1 MADIKLSNTASVTG
15 TYDAVPVTLE
25 SEAVITEIISGLT
38 IQKTANKQNWASGTL
53 TYTITIT
60 NNAVNSLEAPTVTD
74 ILDPKLISLVENSV
88 EVNGSTAQYTYD
100 AASGLLTLKLDAIA
114 VGGNSVITFQVQKV

>member
-1 MADIKLSNTASVTG
+1 MADIKLSNIASVTG

-25 SEAVITEIISGLT
+25 SEAIITEIISGLT

-74 ILDPKLISLVENSV
+74 ILDPKLIRLVENSV

-100 AASGLLTLKLDAIA
+100 AASGLLTLTLDAIA

>member
-1 MADIKLSNTASVTG
+1 MADIKLSNIASVTG

-60 NNAVNSLEAPTVTD
+60 NNAVNSLETPTVTD
-74 ILDPKLISLVENSV
+74 ILDPKLIRLVENSV

-100 AASGLLTLKLDAIA
+100 AASGLLTLTLDAIA